1 MGRGQYRHHL
11 FLVLQDTPVADA
23 KPDDIKDLLGG
34 ALFQAL
40 FKWMQESGP
49 VYLLPTGKLLS
60 GSTCWLLAAQ
70 RCQCARGYKQLAA
83 FNGVFDI
90 SNIYMHMG
98 AAVRAARQDLNTQ
111 YGLLQMQFG
120 LALADV
126 HATSLGQHTVLHI
139 DKHFHQS
146 WWFTA
151 SLQSHQPAEG
161 SAAYSNVSQIHGR
174 LLVSNDLWQCS
185 AQI

>member
-1 MGRGQYRHHL
+1 MQSQMTSKICWEELCSRPCSSGC
-11 FLVLQDTPVADA
+11 
-23 KPDDIKDLLGG
+23 KS
-34 ALFQAL
+34 QAL
-40 FKWMQESGP
+40 FTCCPQASCSQDQHVGCLQP
-49 VYLLPTGKLLS
+49 NVVSVLVATSNSLPS
-60 GSTCWLLAAQ
+60 
-70 RCQCARGYKQLAA
+70 
-83 FNGVFDI
+83 NGVFDI